1 MPQDDTSIVVVAD
14 VPSELT
20 ARSGGHSLPEA
31 ITGSDGSITLPLANG
46 EHIQIQLLTSGSG
59 QAVALIPLD
68 IDGFGRLEATH
79 RLLAALH
86 GRAIPPDTRLTRQQ
100 RMRLRRMLQAFDGA
114 RSGATQQDIART
126 LFRIGPVS
134 RDEWQASASRH
145 AVMALLRDA
154 RAMIAGGYRN
164 LLRHRRRT

>member
-1 MPQDDTSIVVVAD
+1 MPQDDTSIVVVANA
-14 VPSELT
+14 PSEL
-20 ARSGGHSLPEA
+20 ASRSGGHSLPEA
-31 ITGSDGSITLPLANG
+31 ITGSDGSITLPLASG
-46 EHIQIQLLTSGSG
+46 EHIQIQLLTSGCG
-59 QAVALIPLD
+59 QTVALIPLD

-86 GRAIPPDTRLTRQQ
+86 GRAIPPDTRLTHQQ
-100 RMRLRRMLQAFDGA
+100 RLRLRRMLQAFDGS
-114 RSGATQQDIART
+114 RSGATQQEIART

-154 RAMIAGGYRN
+154 RAMVAGGYRN
-164 LLRHRRRT
+164 LLRHRRRS